1 MNPIVT
7 PDIKEVMEATHYR
20 PAISLILPVDTKFS
34 LKNELPHT
42 LKLAADKIEQLLSLN
57 YSNELTTLV
66 MLKLR
71 AAIRRLD
78 LNAVRK
84 SIAFFIS
91 PVFEKVL
98 HLDIHVEEKMIIDE
112 SFEIRDLVYSN
123 KQVHKYLLL
132 ILSNKESRIFLGNSG
147 NLMRLIP
154 ENPESIFAYVNDIAE
169 KVANFSDMSERKE
182 VMMEKFV
189 HHVDESLGMILK
201 SYPLPVF
208 VAAPE
213 RVLGRFREFT
223 RHKEAVVS
231 YINGNYDD
239 TPMNDLRKILEP
251 ELQRLQKQMQAQT
264 LSKLEEA
271 ASQNKLVYGIQDV
284 WHESMI
290 NKGRLLVVE
299 KDYMVAAR
307 HGADGSIIYET
318 RVSDSAYSVI
328 RDAVDDVIEKV
339 LNTGG
344 DVEFV
349 DNGML
354 QIFKRIALVE
364 YY

>member
-7 PDIKEVMEATHYR
+7 PEIKEVMEATHYR
-20 PAISLILPVDTKFS
+20 PAISLILPVETKLS

-42 LKLAADKIEQLLSLN
+42 LKLAADKIEQLVNQN

-91 PVFEKVL
+91 PVFEKVV
-98 HLDIHVEEKMIIDE
+98 HLDIPVEEKMIIDE

-123 KQVHKYLLL
+123 KQVSKYVLLM
-132 ILSNKESRIFLGNSG
+132 LSNKESRIFLGNSG

-154 ENPESIFAYVNDIAE
+154 DNPESIFAYVNDIAE
-169 KVANFSDMSERKE
+169 KVANFSDMSDRKE
-182 VMMEKFV
+182 VMMEKFI
-189 HHVDESLGMILK
+189 HHVDDSLGMILK
-201 SYPLPVF
+201 TYPLPLF

-213 RVLGRFREFT
+213 RVLGRFREST
-223 RHKEAVVS
+223 RHKASVVS

-239 TPMNDLRKILEP
+239 TSMNDLRKMLEP
-251 ELQRLQKQMQAQT
+251 ELQRLQKQLQAQT
-264 LSKLEEA
+264 ISKLEA
-271 ASQNKLVYGIQDV
+271 AANQNRLVYGIQDV
-284 WHESMI
+284 WQESMN

-318 RVSDSAYSVI
+318 TPGDQTFSVI
-328 RDAVDDVIEKV
+328 RDAVDDVIEKI
-339 LNTGG
+339 LHTGG

-349 DNGML
+349 DNGL
-354 QIFKRIALVE
+354 LKDFNRIALVE